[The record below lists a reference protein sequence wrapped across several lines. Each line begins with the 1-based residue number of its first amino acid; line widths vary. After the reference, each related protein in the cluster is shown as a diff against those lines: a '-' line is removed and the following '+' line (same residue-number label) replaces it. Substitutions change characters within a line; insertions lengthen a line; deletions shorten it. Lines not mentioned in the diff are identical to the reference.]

1 MHSKILGP
9 VGSKMIDSFSQKVLQ
24 VTLCNGKK
32 IKDEFYLKRACYTN
46 VVDFSDTSEE
56 AEFFDYIFLLPKMV
70 VTKGKANPSEGI
82 CIEYNRDRKQQQERL
97 ILGIRKEYPR
107 KRTTNTA
114 LIKAFKALYPNCHSK
129 ENQNTNYEQQMWEQH
144 WIAWIFLNIS
154 DINNEQ
160 TKCKNAINNIFC
172 TYLQEIKTK

>member
-1 MHSKILGP
+1 MEKRLKMSFISKELAIQICCDFSKIP
-9 VGSKMIDSFSQKVLQ
+9 Q
-24 VTLCNGKK
+24 
-32 IKDEFYLKRACYTN
+32 R
-46 VVDFSDTSEE
+46 

-172 TYLQEIKTK
+172 TYSQDIKTK